1 MARPSAATESVIAER
16 NERSRKNTECGHT
29 DSLLSLFSFFSAND
43 SFEKNE
49 ILRLCGAV
57 AAILGILLVAV
68 PRGASGQEHADFREI
83 ITRAKSEVFPAL
95 IFVKPIVEE
104 YGSGEKKQQE
114 VFGSGVI
121 LSPDGYAVTNWHVV
135 DKAVTINCVLY
146 DKQQVKAEFVGSD
159 RDTDLA
165 LLKLPERAGGAAY
178 PCARLAD
185 STTVQEGDFVMA
197 LGSPFGFQRSIS
209 LGIVSNAQ
217 RYIGFTTEYKY
228 NTWIQTDAAINPGNS
243 GGPLIDTKG
252 SIVGINT
259 LGVEGS
265 GLGYSIPA
273 ATVRDTVERLKRDG
287 RVIRAYTG
295 LLLQALKDFQSN
307 TFIAGEH
314 GVLIA
319 GVEENS
325 PAAQAGIRA
334 GNILLSVDGQ
344 PVEGLYAE
352 MLPDIWRR
360 LADLPVGKPV
370 PMELLR
376 GSETVRVE
384 VTPEQKGKLEGD
396 DFDCRRWNMTVK
408 EINKYRTPRL
418 YYFRQAGIYVQGV
431 KYPGNAAAAGLNEQ
445 DIILSIDKQAVETV
459 ADVKKIYSKLLEDG
473 QREKKVV
480 FEVMRSGLRKW
491 IVLDYRR
498 NYEEE

>member
-1 MARPSAATESVIAER
+1 MRKGDQTYHMKRATIFLGLILAGAADR
-16 NERSRKNTECGHT
+16 
-29 DSLLSLFSFFSAND
+29 
-43 SFEKNE
+43 
-49 ILRLCGAV
+49 
-57 AAILGILLVAV
+57 AAC
-68 PRGASGQEHADFREI
+68 QEPADFREI

-95 IFVKPIVEE
+95 IFIKPIVED

-121 LSPDGYAVTNWHVV
+121 ISPDGYAVTNWHVV

-146 DKQQVKAEFVGSD
+146 DKQQVRAEFIGSD

-165 LLKLPERAGGAAY
+165 LLKLPARGEGNAY
-178 PCARLAD
+178 PCAHCAQAAD
-185 STTVQEGDFVMA
+185 VREGDFVMA

-217 RYIGFTTEYKY
+217 RYIGFQTDYKY

-252 SIVGINT
+252 RIVGINT

-265 GLGYSIPA
+265 GLGFSIPA
-273 ATVRDTVERLKRDG
+273 SMVQDVVERLKRDG

-295 LLLQALKDFQSN
+295 LLLQALKDFHSN
-307 TFIAGEH
+307 TFVAGEH

-325 PAAQAGIRA
+325 PAATAGIRA
-334 GNILLSVDGQ
+334 GDILLSLQGRA
-344 PVEGLYAE
+344 VEGIYAE
-352 MLPDIWRR
+352 MLPEIWRR
-360 LADLPVGKPV
+360 LADLPVGTAV

-376 GSETVRVE
+376 GGQSVRVE
-384 VTPEQKGKLEGD
+384 LTPEQKGKLEGE
-396 DFDCRRWNMTVK
+396 DFDCRRWNMTIK

-418 YYFRQAGIYVQGV
+418 YYFKQAGIYVQGV
-431 KYPGNAAAAGLNEQ
+431 KYPGNAGAAGLSEQ
-445 DIILSIDKQAVETV
+445 DIILSIDKQPVGTI
-459 ADVKKIYSKLLEDG
+459 ADVKRIYEILLQDG
-473 QREKKVV
+473 QREKKAV
-480 FEVMRSGLRKW
+480 FEILRGGLRKW